1 MIVFAIGL
9 TGLAGLGAFYVVLS
23 QLYYIC
29 QPSEVLILAGLRRRT
44 GSGRAV
50 GYRTVR
56 GGSAIRIPVLEEV
69 MRLDLSNMIIDL
81 KVDNAYSK
89 GGIPLNVAG
98 VANIKICGEE
108 PGIHNAIERLIG
120 KSQDQIR
127 HIAKETLEGNL
138 RGVMASLTP
147 EQLNEDKVTFART
160 LLEEAEDDL
169 QRLGLVLDTLQIQN
183 ISDDVRYLDSIG
195 RKQLVELQRDSRI
208 AEAEAAS
215 QSAVKQAENKRIT
228 SLRRLDKELAIA
240 TANSEKRIKDAL
252 TRRDAVVAEVEAEVG
267 AELAR
272 AEAELPVQEERI
284 KQVIQQLE
292 ADVIAPAESQCQTM
306 VAEAKGQAATI
317 VEQGRSQA
325 EGLRE
330 LVQSLK
336 RSGDDAKRLFLLQ
349 KLEPLLTMLS
359 GTVGEIEV
367 EEVTLIGERQGQVN
381 LSLATLLK
389 QLQDST
395 GIRLMQGA
403 ERNTEPSSQELPAPP
418 PPRPP
423 AAGER
428 RWGRDSGR

>member
-1 MIVFAIGL
+1 MFIAIGL
-9 TGLAGLGAFYVVLS
+9 TGAAGAWAFVALLR

-29 QPSEVLILAGLRRRT
+29 QPSEELIFSGLRRHI
-44 GSGRAV
+44 GSGQQV

-56 GGSAIRIPVLEEV
+56 GGSALRIPVLEEV
-69 MRLDLSNMIIDL
+69 TRLDLSNMTIDL
-81 KVDNAYSK
+81 RVENAYSK
-89 GGIPLNVAG
+89 GGIPLNVSG
-98 VANIKICGEE
+98 VANIKISGDE

-120 KSQDQIR
+120 KEQDEIR

-169 QRLGLVLDTLQIQN
+169 QKLGLVLDTLQIQN

-195 RKQLVELQRDSRI
+195 RKQLVELKRDSRI
-208 AEAEAAS
+208 AEAEAKS
-215 QSAVKQAENKRIT
+215 QSSVKQAENERIT

-240 TANSEKRIKDAL
+240 TAEAEKRVKDAL
-252 TRRDAVVAEVEAEVG
+252 TRRDALVAEVEAKVG

-272 AEAELPVQEERI
+272 AEAEIPVQQERI
-284 KQVIQQLE
+284 KQVTEQLQ
-292 ADVIAPAESQCQTM
+292 ADVIAPAESECKTM
-306 VAEAKGQAATI
+306 MAAAKGQAATI

-330 LVQSLK
+330 LVESLK
-336 RSGDDAKRLFLLQ
+336 HSGDDAKRLFLLQ

-359 GTVGEIEV
+359 DTVQPIEV
-367 EEVTLIGERQGQVN
+367 EEVNLIGEREGQAN

-389 QLQDST
+389 QFQETT
-395 GIRLMQGA
+395 GLRLPVS
-403 ERNTEPSSQELPAPP
+403 EPE
-418 PPRPP
+418 
-423 AAGER
+423 
-428 RWGRDSGR
+428 

>member
-1 MIVFAIGL
+1 MLIAIGL
-9 TGLAGLGAFYVVLS
+9 TGAAGFWAFVVLLR

-29 QPSEVLILAGLRRRT
+29 QPSEVLIFAGLRRTT
-44 GSGRAV
+44 GSGERV

-56 GGSAIRIPVLEEV
+56 GGSALRIPLLEEV

-81 KVDNAYSK
+81 RVDNAYSK
-89 GGIPLNVAG
+89 GGVPLNVSG
-98 VANIKICGEE
+98 VANIKISGEE

-120 KSQDQIR
+120 KSQDDIR

-147 EQLNEDKVTFART
+147 EQLNEDKITFART

-169 QRLGLVLDTLQIQN
+169 QKLGLALDTLQIQN

-195 RKQLVELQRDSRI
+195 RKQLVELKRDSRI
-208 AEAEAAS
+208 AEAEAKS
-215 QSAVKQAENKRIT
+215 QSSVKQSENERIT
-228 SLRRLDKELAIA
+228 ALRRLDKELAIA
-240 TANSEKRIKDAL
+240 TANADKRVKD
-252 TRRDAVVAEVEAEVG
+252 TMTKRDAVVAEVEAQVG

-284 KQVIQQLE
+284 KQITQQLQ
-292 ADVIAPAESQCQTM
+292 ADVIAPAESECETM
-306 VAEAKGQAATI
+306 IAEAKGEAATI

-325 EGLRE
+325 EGLRD
-330 LVQSLK
+330 LVESLK

-359 GTVGEIEV
+359 DTVQPIVV
-367 EEVTLIGERQGQVN
+367 EEVNLIGERNGGTN

-389 QLQDST
+389 QLQEST
-395 GIRLMQGA
+395 GIRLTPGSEAEKGA
-403 ERNTEPSSQELPAPP
+403 SE
-418 PPRPP
+418 
-423 AAGER
+423 AAE
-428 RWGRDSGR
+428 

>member
-1 MIVFAIGL
+1 MFVAIGL
-9 TGLAGLGAFYVVLS
+9 TGAAGAWAFVALLR

-29 QPSEVLILAGLRRRT
+29 QPSEVLIFAGLRRRI
-44 GSGRAV
+44 GSGQQV

-56 GGSAIRIPVLEEV
+56 GGSALRIPVLEEV
-69 MRLDLSNMIIDL
+69 MRLDLSNMTIDL
-81 KVDNAYSK
+81 RVENAYSK
-89 GGIPLNVAG
+89 GGIPLNVSG
-98 VANIKICGEE
+98 VANIKISGDE

-120 KSQDQIR
+120 KEQAEIR

-169 QRLGLVLDTLQIQN
+169 QKLGLVLDTLQIQN

-195 RKQLVELQRDSRI
+195 RKQLVELKRDSRI
-208 AEAEAAS
+208 AEAEAKS
-215 QSAVKQAENKRIT
+215 QSSVKQAENERIT

-240 TANSEKRIKDAL
+240 TAEAEKRVKDAL
-252 TRRDAVVAEVEAEVG
+252 TRRDALVAEVEAKVG

-272 AEAELPVQEERI
+272 AEAEIPVQQERI
-284 KQVIQQLE
+284 KQVTEQLQ
-292 ADVIAPAESQCQTM
+292 ADVIAPAESECKTM

-325 EGLRE
+325 EGLRD
-330 LVQSLK
+330 LVESLK
-336 RSGDDAKRLFLLQ
+336 KSGDDAKRLFLLQ

-359 GTVGEIEV
+359 DTVQPIEV
-367 EEVTLIGERQGQVN
+367 EEVNLIGERDGQGN

-389 QLQDST
+389 QFQEST
-395 GIRLMQGA
+395 GLRLPVSDP
-403 ERNTEPSSQELPAPP
+403 E
-418 PPRPP
+418 
-423 AAGER
+423 
-428 RWGRDSGR
+428 

>member
-1 MIVFAIGL
+1 MFIAIGL
-9 TGLAGLGAFYVVLS
+9 TGAAGAWAFVALLR

-29 QPSEVLILAGLRRRT
+29 QPSEVLIFSGLRRHI
-44 GSGRAV
+44 GSGQQV

-56 GGSAIRIPVLEEV
+56 GGSALRIPVLEEV
-69 MRLDLSNMIIDL
+69 TRLDLSNMTIDL
-81 KVDNAYSK
+81 RVENAYSK
-89 GGIPLNVAG
+89 GGIPLNVSG
-98 VANIKICGEE
+98 VANIKISGDE

-120 KSQDQIR
+120 KEQDEIR

-169 QRLGLVLDTLQIQN
+169 QKLGLVLDTLQIQN

-195 RKQLVELQRDSRI
+195 RKQLVELKRDSRI
-208 AEAEAAS
+208 AEAEAKS
-215 QSAVKQAENKRIT
+215 QSSVKQAENERIT

-240 TANSEKRIKDAL
+240 TAEAEKRVKDAL
-252 TRRDAVVAEVEAEVG
+252 TRRNALVAEVEAKVG

-272 AEAELPVQEERI
+272 AEAEIPVQQERI
-284 KQVIQQLE
+284 KQVTEQLQ
-292 ADVIAPAESQCQTM
+292 ADVIAPAESECKTM
-306 VAEAKGQAATI
+306 MAAAKGQAATI

-330 LVQSLK
+330 LVESLK
-336 RSGDDAKRLFLLQ
+336 HSGDDAKRLFLLQ

-359 GTVGEIEV
+359 DTVQPIEV
-367 EEVTLIGERQGQVN
+367 EEVNLIGEREGQAN

-389 QLQDST
+389 QFQETT
-395 GIRLMQGA
+395 GLRLPVS
-403 ERNTEPSSQELPAPP
+403 EPE
-418 PPRPP
+418 
-423 AAGER
+423 
-428 RWGRDSGR
+428 

>member
-1 MIVFAIGL
+1 MFFAVGL
-9 TGLAGLGAFYVVLS
+9 TGAAGLWAFVVLLR

-29 QPSEVLILAGLRRRT
+29 QPSEVLIFAGLGKTT
-44 GSGRAV
+44 GDGRKV

-56 GGSAIRIPVLEEV
+56 GGSALRIPVLEEV
-69 MRLDLSNMIIDL
+69 MRLDLSNMIIEL
-81 KVDNAYSK
+81 RVENAYSK

-98 VANIKICGEE
+98 VANIKISGDE

-120 KSQDQIR
+120 KSQDDIR

-147 EQLNEDKVTFART
+147 EQLNEDKITFART

-169 QRLGLVLDTLQIQN
+169 QKLGLVLDTLQIQN

-195 RKQLVELQRDSRI
+195 RKQLVELKRDSRI
-208 AEAEAAS
+208 AEAEATS
-215 QSAVKQAENKRIT
+215 QSAVKQAENARIT

-240 TANSEKRIKDAL
+240 TANAQKRIKDAL
-252 TRRDAVVAEVEAEVG
+252 TRRDALVAEVDAQVG

-284 KQVIQQLE
+284 KQVMQQLE
-292 ADVIAPAESQCQTM
+292 ADVIAPAESECETM
-306 VAEAKGQAATI
+306 MADAKGAAASI

-325 EGLRE
+325 EGLQE
-330 LVQSLK
+330 LVTSLK
-336 RSGDDAKRLFLLQ
+336 RSGTDAKRLFLLQ

-359 GTVGEIEV
+359 DTVQPIEV
-367 EEVTLIGERQGQVN
+367 EEVSLIGERDGQMN
-381 LSLATLLK
+381 LSIATLLR

-395 GIRLMQGA
+395 GLRLPNA
-403 ERNTEPSSQELPAPP
+403 IEKPSMDQLSA
-418 PPRPP
+418 
-423 AAGER
+423 
-428 RWGRDSGR
+428 SGSDPTSS

>member
-1 MIVFAIGL
+1 MFIAIGL
-9 TGLAGLGAFYVVLS
+9 TGAAGAWAFVALLR

-29 QPSEVLILAGLRRRT
+29 QPSEVLIFSGLRRRI
-44 GSGRAV
+44 GSGQQV

-56 GGSAIRIPVLEEV
+56 GGSALRIPVLEEV
-69 MRLDLSNMIIDL
+69 TRLDLSNMTIDL
-81 KVDNAYSK
+81 RVENAYSK
-89 GGIPLNVAG
+89 GGIPLNVSG
-98 VANIKICGEE
+98 VANIKISGDE

-120 KSQDQIR
+120 KEQDEIR

-169 QRLGLVLDTLQIQN
+169 QKLGLVLDTLQIQN

-195 RKQLVELQRDSRI
+195 RKQLVELKRDSRI
-208 AEAEAAS
+208 AEAEAKS
-215 QSAVKQAENKRIT
+215 QSSVKQAENERIT

-240 TANSEKRIKDAL
+240 TAEAEKRVKDAL
-252 TRRDAVVAEVEAEVG
+252 TRRDALVAEVEAKVG

-272 AEAELPVQEERI
+272 AEAEIPVQQERI
-284 KQVIQQLE
+284 KQVTEQLQ
-292 ADVIAPAESQCQTM
+292 ADVIAPAESECKTM
-306 VAEAKGQAATI
+306 MAAAKGQAATI

-330 LVQSLK
+330 LVESLK
-336 RSGDDAKRLFLLQ
+336 HSGDDAKRLFLLQ

-359 GTVGEIEV
+359 DTVQPIEV
-367 EEVTLIGERQGQVN
+367 EEVNLIGEREGQAN

-389 QLQDST
+389 QFQETT
-395 GIRLMQGA
+395 GLRLPVS
-403 ERNTEPSSQELPAPP
+403 EPE
-418 PPRPP
+418 
-423 AAGER
+423 
-428 RWGRDSGR
+428 